1 VTVRTRKK
9 KNETVLTVSGDLVFQ
24 EVPDLLAAYRK
35 LNEAA
40 SVEISFAEIGEI
52 DLPGLQLLY
61 AIRSDREETGQM
73 LRFSGDQALERISRM
88 AEFAG
93 LPQLQQE

>member
-9 KNETVLTVSGDLVFQ
+9 KDETVLTISGDLVFQ
-24 EVPDLLAAYRK
+24 EVPDLLKAYRK
-35 LNEAA
+35 LEDAP
-40 SVEISFAEIGEI
+40 SVEIRFAEIGEI

-61 AIRSDREETGQM
+61 AIRSDRDETGRA
-73 LRFSGDQALERISRM
+73 LRFSGDQVLERIARM